1 MKSFINKKI
10 LTSIPWL
17 ILLYLLYFT
26 YSYFFVIPYFDFHI
40 ESQQEI
46 NIDELNTYL
55 SQNLDDFEIK
65 ELSNQFSN
73 LVLKKVIDS
82 PYVPGALEY
91 IRKSHEHYKLF
102 ISTGTPTSEMI
113 QILDRRNIAQLFTAV
128 YGSPDKKNVHI
139 KKIISKYKYKED
151 ELIFYGDANTD
162 IEAAEEAKIPFVL
175 IENSFNEKLVNSF
188 RGKIISNFSGLL

>member
-1 MKSFINKKI
+1 VQVKTDAFSILYNKYGNDIVRKVIDHHESNGGISRFEKIELYHKKFLNKSI
-10 LTSIPWL
+10 T
-17 ILLYLLYFT
+17 
-26 YSYFFVIPYFDFHI
+26 D
-40 ESQQEI
+40 Q
-46 NIDELNTYL
+46 
-55 SQNLDDFEIK
+55 EIK